1 MNLGICK
8 QYMSNTPTSSAHGHD
23 EEHIHMPPPSFSPFL
38 IALGLTGIG
47 FGIPLSPV
55 LIILGVIVF
64 GAGFV
69 MAMMEEFRNA
79 H

>member
-1 MNLGICK
+1 
-8 QYMSNTPTSSAHGHD
+8 MSDTNTHSTSAHE

-38 IALGLTGIG
+38 ISLGLTGIG
-47 FGIPLSPV
+47 FGLVLNPIV
-55 LIILGVIVF
+55 LIAGVIAFV
-64 GAGFV
+64 AGFG